1 MEVPFLVNRQI
12 VMWRIV
18 VGAWNDNKQVA
29 KSKLTVRNKFHQFWI
44 CYEVKVMSI
53 VITTRAKPIF
63 FRIIK

>member
-1 MEVPFLVNRQI
+1 
-12 VMWRIV
+12 MWKRV

-53 VITTRAKPIF
+53 IITTKAKPIF